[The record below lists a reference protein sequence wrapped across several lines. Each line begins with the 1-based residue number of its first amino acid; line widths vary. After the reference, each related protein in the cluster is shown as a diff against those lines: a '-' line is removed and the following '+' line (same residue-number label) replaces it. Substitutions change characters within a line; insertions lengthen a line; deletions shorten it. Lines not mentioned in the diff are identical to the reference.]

1 MFRLNLITRKLPAYK
16 AISAMA
22 TTTSPSS
29 SGPIELAI
37 RSKLVS
43 SLQPAALVIHNDSY
57 QHRHHAPMRAQGG
70 GSGETH
76 FSLEIVSDEFEGKT
90 TMQRHRMIYSILSE
104 ELNQGLHALSLKTKT
119 RAETSTEAASA

>member
-22 TTTSPSS
+22 TTTSSSS

-119 RAETSTEAASA
+119 RAETSAEAASA

>member
-1 MFRLNLITRKLPAYK
+1 MFRLNLITRKLPAFK

-22 TTTSPSS
+22 TTTSSSS

-76 FSLEIVSDEFEGKT
+76 FSLEIVSDEFEGKVCIKLIASK
-90 TMQRHRMIYSILSE
+90 HWSSILSLLFCRQQCNGIE
-104 ELNQGLHALSLKTKT
+104 
-119 RAETSTEAASA
+119 

>member
-22 TTTSPSS
+22 TTTSSS
-29 SGPIELAI
+29 PSGPIELAI

>member
-1 MFRLNLITRKLPAYK
+1 
-16 AISAMA
+16 MA
-22 TTTSPSS
+22 TTTSSS
-29 SGPIELAI
+29 PSGPIELAI

-43 SLQPAALVIHNDSY
+43 SLRPAALVIHNDSY